1 MDYNWQSRGK
11 LCTLPPVRQPQ
22 GQEKTAMPSGNPA
35 PRIDVN
41 DLPDLDSPVALHGAR
56 LDVSPC
62 TGVSDDLWIIAVI
75 LVYEN

>member
-1 MDYNWQSRGK
+1 M
-11 LCTLPPVRQPQ
+11 PP
-22 GQEKTAMPSGNPA
+22 GNPA

-56 LDVSPC
+56 LDTSPC